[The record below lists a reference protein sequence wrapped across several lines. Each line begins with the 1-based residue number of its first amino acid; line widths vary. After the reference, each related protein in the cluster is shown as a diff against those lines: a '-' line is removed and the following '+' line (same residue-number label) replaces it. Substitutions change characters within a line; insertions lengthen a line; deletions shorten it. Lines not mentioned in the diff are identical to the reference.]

1 MNIDTGRVIRKLDE
15 YLGRNDYVSAER
27 LLNYWLAEAENE
39 SDKRGML
46 TVTNELIGL
55 YRKTGREKEALTASE
70 NALELARELKLDGT
84 VTMGTALVNAATAYK
99 AFGQAEK
106 ALPLYEKAREIYEKY
121 LPRNDGRLGG
131 LYNNMALAV
140 MDTGDYIDSLALF
153 ENALGVMMNI
163 PGGEADAAITYCNLA
178 DLIYKSIGMEDG
190 ENEIN
195 DYLDKA
201 EEMLNSE
208 EIVRDGNYAFVC
220 EKCAPVFG
228 FYGRFMTEKE
238 LNARMRSIYERD

>member
-106 ALPLYEKAREIYEKY
+106 ALPLYE
-121 LPRNDGRLGG
+121 
-131 LYNNMALAV
+131 
-140 MDTGDYIDSLALF
+140 
-153 ENALGVMMNI
+153 
-163 PGGEADAAITYCNLA
+163 
-178 DLIYKSIGMEDG
+178 
-190 ENEIN
+190 
-195 DYLDKA
+195 
-201 EEMLNSE
+201 
-208 EIVRDGNYAFVC
+208 
-220 EKCAPVFG
+220 
-228 FYGRFMTEKE
+228 
-238 LNARMRSIYERD
+238 